1 MSVKKSSAKAQTS
14 RPAKAPA
21 AAARPSAGRRPGTA
35 KLKPV
40 QDRLELQRAQVRR
53 DAETSYQEAK
63 RDGIGGSA
71 IRFWDETARKAKA
84 DLDNGRIAKP
94 LGQLKRAG
102 AGVMKFLAQ
111 MSNVAELEGSAAK
124 LGYLSGSGVATR
136 ADLAKATAV
145 TALDAGLAATNFM
158 GVGGMVKGSARRA
171 AAQQLIRQGEAR
183 FGASVAK
190 DAVKGM
196 LKAKPA
202 AATAVADDLKAIVGT
217 LPDKGKL
224 GAREAEAFLGRL
236 QPFAARYGMD
246 FKFGKSMLPEVHASA
261 TEVSIKTM
269 GGGTDWHEY
278 VHVVQTLQNRAT
290 ALASQAERLGRP
302 IAKLT
307 GQEIDEAFTYTA
319 KTFENQAY
327 RHFEEGAVKATGF
340 MAGALRPDH
349 WKQVVASSIDA
360 QAEALVKGVMPNF
373 RVGLGGK
380 LYGDMTALGQSQ
392 AEILMNFGAPATSV
406 VNHLAKSGVGKR

>member
-1 MSVKKSSAKAQTS
+1 VSVKKSSG
-14 RPAKAPA
+14 KAPA
-21 AAARPSAGRRPGTA
+21 GRPASSTRPAAPAAKRPGTA

-40 QDRLELQRAQVRR
+40 QDRLDLQRAQVRR
-53 DAETSYQEAK
+53 DADASYQDARK
-63 RDGIGGSA
+63 NGIGGSA
-71 IRFWDETARKAKA
+71 IRFWDEAGRKAKA
-84 DLDNGRIAKP
+84 DTDSGRIAKP
-94 LGQLKRAG
+94 LGQLKQAG

-136 ADLAKATAV
+136 GDLAKASAV
-145 TALDAGLAATNFM
+145 TALDAGLAATNFI
-158 GVGGMVKGSARRA
+158 GVGGIVKGSARRA

-183 FGASVAK
+183 FGAAVAK

-196 LKAKPA
+196 LKARPSA
-202 AATAVADDLKAIVGT
+202 AASVADDLKRIVGT
-217 LPDKGKL
+217 LPDQGKL
-224 GAREAEAFLGRL
+224 GAKEAEAFLGKL

-246 FKFGKSMLPEVHASA
+246 FQFGKSMLPEVHASA
-261 TEVSIKTM
+261 TKVSIKTM

-290 ALASQAERLGRP
+290 ALASQAERLGKP

-307 GQEIDEAFTYTA
+307 GKEVDEAFTFTA

-349 WKQVVASSIDA
+349 WKKVVGSSIDA
-360 QAEALVKGVMPNF
+360 QAKALVDGVMPNF

-406 VNHLAKSGVGKR
+406 VNHVASSGLGKR